1 MARTQRFLLL
11 ASLLAAATT
20 PAFGQG
26 AVPPT
31 SAPDFSGQWGRYFS
45 FAFEPPASGPGPVR
59 NIAGLPRADVG
70 LRIGDY
76 NSPILKPK
84 AAAVVKKRGEMELT
98 GASFPDPRNQ
108 CRPEPPPFILGLEFE
123 IQILQREDK
132 IDILYVYGQQ
142 VRRIRMNASHPTT
155 PAPSWYGDSVGHF
168 EGDTLVVDT
177 VGFKVGPL
185 SMVDIYGTPHSEALH
200 LVERYHLVDRQSA
213 VQSLKQLE
221 SENRLVVGGTVA
233 GITDPKDKSPAL
245 QVQFTVEDDNVFTM
259 PWSAAVTYLRD
270 TAPWLE
276 VPCGEN
282 NGFSFGLDPAG
293 FPHADKPDF

>member
-1 MARTQRFLLL
+1 MLTSRVLFIFGFGWML
-11 ASLLAAATT
+11 ASPASAAETATT
-20 PAFGQG
+20 
-26 AVPPT
+26 
-31 SAPDFSGQWGRYFS
+31 PDFSGQWGRYFS
-45 FAFEPPASGPGPVR
+45 FAFEPPTSGPGPVQ
-59 NIAGLPRADVG
+59 NIAGVPRADVG
-70 LRIGDY
+70 LRVGDY
-76 NSPILKPK
+76 KNPILKPE
-84 AAAVVKKRGEMELT
+84 AADVVKKRGEMELT
-98 GASFPDPRNQ
+98 GTSFPDPRNQ

-123 IQILQREDK
+123 VQILQRKNE

-142 VRRIRMNASHPTT
+142 VRRIRMNASHPST
-155 PAPSWYGDSVGHF
+155 PTPSWYGDSVGHF

-200 LVERYHLVDRQSA
+200 LVERYRLVDRQSA

-233 GITDPKDKSPAL
+233 GIADPKDKAAL
-245 QVQFTVEDDNVFTM
+245 QVQFTVEDDKMFTM

-282 NGFSFGLDPAG
+282 NGFSFSLDPAG

>member
-1 MARTQRFLLL
+1 MLTARVLFIFGFGVMF
-11 ASLLAAATT
+11 ASPASAADIT
-20 PAFGQG
+20 
-26 AVPPT
+26 AV
-31 SAPDFSGQWGRYFS
+31 PDFSGQWGRYFS
-45 FAFEPPASGPGPVR
+45 FAFEPPSSGPGPVR

-70 LRIGDY
+70 LRVGDY
-76 NSPILKPK
+76 KNPILKPK
-84 AAAVVKKRGEMELT
+84 AADVVKKRGEMELT

-132 IDILYVYGQQ
+132 IDILYVYGHQ
-142 VRRIRMNASHPTT
+142 VRHIRLNGSHPTT
-155 PAPSWYGDSVGHF
+155 PTPSWYGDSVGHF
-168 EGDTLVVDT
+168 EGDMLVVDT

-200 LVERYHLVDRQSA
+200 LVERYRLIDRQSA
-213 VQSLKQLE
+213 VRSLKQLE

-233 GITDPKDKSPAL
+233 GITDPKDKSHAL

-276 VPCGEN
+276 VSCGEN

>member
-1 MARTQRFLLL
+1 MLAARVLFILGCGSML
-11 ASLLAAATT
+11 ASPASAAE
-20 PAFGQG
+20 PAAG
-26 AVPPT
+26 
-31 SAPDFSGQWGRYFS
+31 PDFSGQWGRYFS
-45 FAFEPPASGPGPVR
+45 FAFEPPASGSGPVR

-76 NSPILKPK
+76 KNPILKPK
-84 AAAVVKKRGEMELT
+84 AADLVKKRGEMELT
-98 GASFPDPRNQ
+98 GTSFPDPRNQ

-123 IQILQREDK
+123 IQILQRKDE

-142 VRRIRMNASHPTT
+142 IRRIRMNASHPAKLT
-155 PAPSWYGDSVGHF
+155 PSWYGDSVGHF
-168 EGDTLVVDT
+168 EGNTLVVDT

-200 LVERYHLVDRQSA
+200 LVERYRLIDRQAA
-213 VQSLKQLE
+213 VQSLRQLE

-233 GITDPKDKSPAL
+233 GIADPKVKGPAL

-276 VPCGEN
+276 VPCSEN
-282 NGFSFGLDPAG
+282 NGFSFSLDAAG

>member
-1 MARTQRFLLL
+1 MLTSRVLFIFGFGWML
-11 ASLLAAATT
+11 ASPASAADIT
-20 PAFGQG
+20 
-26 AVPPT
+26 AV
-31 SAPDFSGQWGRYFS
+31 PDFSGQWGRYFS

-70 LRIGDY
+70 LRVGDY
-76 NSPILKPK
+76 KNPILKPK
-84 AAAVVKKRGEMELT
+84 AADVVKKRGEMELT

-123 IQILQREDK
+123 IQILQREDE

-142 VRRIRMNASHPTT
+142 VRRVRMNASHPAT
-155 PAPSWYGDSVGHF
+155 PTPSWYGDSVGHF

-200 LVERYHLVDRQSA
+200 LVERYRLVDRQSA

-221 SENRLVVGGTVA
+221 STNRLVVGGTVA
-233 GITDPKDKSPAL
+233 GIADPKDKAAL

-282 NGFSFGLDPAG
+282 NGFSFSLDPAG

>member
-1 MARTQRFLLL
+1 MLAARVLFIFGFGSML
-11 ASLLAAATT
+11 ASPAAA
-20 PAFGQG
+20 AE
-26 AVPPT
+26 PT
-31 SAPDFSGQWGRYFS
+31 AGLDFSGQWGRYFS
-45 FAFEPPASGPGPVR
+45 FAFEPPVSGPGPVR

-70 LRIGDY
+70 LRVGDY
-76 NSPILKPK
+76 KNPILKQK
-84 AAAVVKKRGEMELT
+84 AADVVKKRGEMELT
-98 GASFPDPRNQ
+98 GTSFPDPRNQ

-123 IQILQREDK
+123 IQILQRKDE

-142 VRRIRMNASHPTT
+142 IRRIRMNVSHPAKLT
-155 PAPSWYGDSVGHF
+155 PSWYGDSVGHF

-200 LVERYHLVDRQSA
+200 LVERYRLVDRQA
-213 VQSLKQLE
+213 AMQSLKQLE

-233 GITDPKDKSPAL
+233 GIADSEDKGLAL

-282 NGFSFGLDPAG
+282 NGFSFSLDPTG
-293 FPHADKPDF
+293 FPHADAPDF

>member
-1 MARTQRFLLL
+1 MLTARVISIFGFGWML
-11 ASLLAAATT
+11 ASPATAAEITT
-20 PAFGQG
+20 
-26 AVPPT
+26 V
-31 SAPDFSGQWGRYFS
+31 PDFSGQWGRYFS
-45 FAFEPPASGPGPVR
+45 FAFEPPASGPGPVG
-59 NIAGLPRADVG
+59 NIAGFPRADVG
-70 LRIGDY
+70 LRVGDY
-76 NSPILKPK
+76 KNPILKPK
-84 AAAVVKKRGEMELT
+84 AADVVKKRGEMELT

-132 IDILYVYGQQ
+132 IDILYVYGPQD
-142 VRRIRMNASHPTT
+142 RRIRMNASHPTT
-155 PAPSWYGDSVGHF
+155 PTPSWYGDSVGHF
-168 EGDTLVVDT
+168 EGDTLVIDT

-185 SMVDIYGTPHSEALH
+185 SMVDIYGTPHSAALH
-200 LVERYHLVDRQSA
+200 LVERYRLVDRRSA

-221 SENRLVVGGTVA
+221 SENRLVVGGMVA
-233 GITDPKDKSPAL
+233 GIADPKDKGPAL

-276 VPCGEN
+276 VTCGEN

>member
-1 MARTQRFLLL
+1 MF
-11 ASLLAAATT
+11 ASPASAADIT
-20 PAFGQG
+20 
-26 AVPPT
+26 AV
-31 SAPDFSGQWGRYFS
+31 PDFSGQWGRYFS
-45 FAFEPPASGPGPVR
+45 FAFEPPSSGPGPVR
-59 NIAGLPRADVG
+59 NIAGFPRADVG
-70 LRIGDY
+70 LRVGDY
-76 NSPILKPK
+76 KNPILKPK
-84 AAAVVKKRGEMELT
+84 AADVVKKRGEMELT

-123 IQILQREDK
+123 IQILQREDN
-132 IDILYVYGQQ
+132 IEILYVYGEQ
-142 VRRIRMNASHPTT
+142 VLHVRLNASHPAMPT
-155 PAPSWYGDSVGHF
+155 PSWYGDSVGHF

-200 LVERYHLVDRQSA
+200 LVERYRLVDRQSA

-233 GITDPKDKSPAL
+233 GIADPKDKAAL
-245 QVQFTVEDDNVFTM
+245 QVQFTVEDDKMFTM

-282 NGFSFGLDPAG
+282 NGFSFSLDPSG